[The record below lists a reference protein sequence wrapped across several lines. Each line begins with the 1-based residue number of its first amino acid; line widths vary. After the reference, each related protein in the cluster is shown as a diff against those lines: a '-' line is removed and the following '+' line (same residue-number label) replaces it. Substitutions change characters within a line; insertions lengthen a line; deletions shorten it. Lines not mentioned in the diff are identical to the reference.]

1 MVNLKTHKSLLAFM
15 LDLILITISFFSAI
29 YLKRGNFELSQEYI
43 LLLFSFYSIWIIA
56 SIALKKYTLKKPRNI
71 REGLNPF
78 FRSYICMCVLL
89 FFIIFI
95 FKLFSY
101 SRFIILATLII
112 YLSIE
117 IFAYAIFYVYKW
129 GPNAN
134 LVNGDNSQIDY
145 ELTEELRD
153 KETFIDTKNRK
164 VKESLRLKL
173 KETFLSQ
180 LQATIFSDSFP
191 LKLFS
196 FMDSAINIDCIKAS
210 DSILLDTKSSYSIK
224 SILNNRLEFIGN
236 LHKINDIQRINE
248 FFIAVSKNLTSGG
261 YFLGVVETLEQRL
274 KRKFSKFPKHLR
286 KLFYLMDFVWTRIFP
301 KLPVLKK
308 AYFMIHGKD
317 RRIISKWE
325 ILGRLHFCGFT
336 IIKTEVIDKKLCF
349 IAKKVHGPLGD
360 KNPSYGPI
368 FKQKRI
374 GLNGEIIY
382 TYKFRTM
389 HPYSEYIHRYILDQY
404 KLNPIGKINNDIR
417 ITSWGR
423 RMRKYWIDELPMLI
437 NLLQG
442 DLKLVGLRPISN
454 SFFNIYPEDLKKGR
468 IKHKPGLF
476 PAFYADMPRS
486 LDEIW
491 ESERKYIIKNEKHP
505 WRTDFIYFF
514 KIIKNILF
522 HKYRSQ

>member
-1 MVNLKTHKSLLAFM
+1 
-15 LDLILITISFFSAI
+15 
-29 YLKRGNFELSQEYI
+29 
-43 LLLFSFYSIWIIA
+43 
-56 SIALKKYTLKKPRNI
+56 
-71 REGLNPF
+71 
-78 FRSYICMCVLL
+78 MCVLL
-89 FFIIFI
+89 FFEIFV

-134 LVNGDNSQIDY
+134 LVNGNNSQIDF

-153 KETFIDTKNRK
+153 EETFIDRKNRK
-164 VKESLRLKL
+164 VKESLKLKL
-173 KETFLSQ
+173 KETLLSQ
-180 LQATIFSDSFP
+180 HQSIIFSDSFP

-224 SILNNRLEFIGN
+224 SILSNRLEFIGN
-236 LHKINDIQRINE
+236 LHKINDIQRINK
-248 FFIAVSKNLTSGG
+248 FFITVSKKLTSGG
-261 YFLGVVETLEQRL
+261 YFLGLVETLEQRL
-274 KRKFSKFPKHLR
+274 KRKYSKFPKLLR
-286 KLFYLMDFVWTRIFP
+286 KLFYLIDFIWTRIFP

-317 RRIISKWE
+317 KRIISKWE

-349 IAKKVHGPLGD
+349 IAKKVHAPLDD
-360 KNPSYGPI
+360 KDPSYGPV

-374 GLNGEIIY
+374 GINGEIIY

-389 HPYSEYIHRYILDQY
+389 HPYSEYIHKYILNQY
-404 KLNPIGKINNDIR
+404 KLNPIGKIKNDIR
-417 ITSWGR
+417 ITIWGR
-423 RMRKYWIDELPMLI
+423 VMRKYWIDELPMLI

-442 DLKLVGLRPISN
+442 DLKLVGLRPISK
-454 SFFNIYPEDLKKGR
+454 SFFKIYPEDLKKER
-468 IKHKPGLF
+468 IKHKPALF
-476 PAFYADMPRS
+476 PALYADMPHS
-486 LDEIW
+486 IEEIW

-505 WRTDFIYFF
+505 RRTDFIYFF
-514 KIIKNILF
+514 RIINNILF